1 MKVLGVSG
9 SPVPNSNT
17 DRAVKAVLDATGNDT
32 EFIKLSEY
40 TIAPCKACLGCV
52 KTNRCV
58 IEDDGIILAEK
69 VKEADALVI
78 GCYTSYSSIDAR
90 TKAFIERL
98 YPLRH
103 IKGFMRGKPGGA
115 VVTYAAPDDV
125 EGLPPACKMGSDAI
139 MFYMMEEGMRFEGTV
154 GVFGNPPCI
163 KCGHGD
169 LCDMSGIKMLFGP
182 DATIESVGV
191 NVFENQLDAVA
202 AATEL
207 GKKIALALSEKQ

>member
-9 SPVPNSNT
+9 SPIPNSNT
-17 DRAVKAVLDATGNDT
+17 DHAVLAVLHSTGLET

-40 TIAPCKACLGCV
+40 TIAPCRACLGCLE
-52 KTNRCV
+52 TNRCV

-78 GCYTSYSSIDAR
+78 GGYTSYSSLDAL
-90 TKAFIERL
+90 TKSFIERL

-115 VVTYAAPDDV
+115 VITSAIPENA
-125 EGLPPACKMGSDAI
+125 EGLPPAFDTAKNAI
-139 MFYMMEEGMRFEGTV
+139 MFYMMEEGMRFEGAV
-154 GVFGNPPCI
+154 RVMGNPPCI

-182 DATIESVGV
+182 NATIESVGV
-191 NVFENQLDAVA
+191 NLFEKQQEAVTA
-202 AATEL
+202 AAEL
-207 GKKIALALSEKQ
+207 GKKIAQALSERQ

>member
-9 SPVPNSNT
+9 SPIPNSNT
-17 DRAVKAVLDATGNDT
+17 DHAVQAVLHSTGLET

-40 TIAPCKACLGCV
+40 AVAPCMACLGCLD
-52 KTNRCV
+52 TNRCV
-58 IEDDGIILAEK
+58 IEDDGILLAEK

-78 GCYTSYSSIDAR
+78 GGYTSYSSIDAR
-90 TKAFIERL
+90 TKSFIERL

-115 VVTYAAPDDV
+115 VITSAIPENA
-125 EGLPPACKMGSDAI
+125 EELPPAFDTAKNAI
-139 MFYMMEEGMRFEGTV
+139 MFYMMEEGMSFQGAVRV
-154 GVFGNPPCI
+154 KGNPPCI

-182 DATIESVGV
+182 NATIESVGV
-191 NVFENQLDAVA
+191 NLFEKQQDAVTA
-202 AATEL
+202 AAEL
-207 GKKIALALSEKQ
+207 GKKIAHALLEKQ